1 MFQIIQGNISC
12 GKFDSS
18 TEVIKNQKSDE
29 ITHISETQD
38 LDITHIS
45 ETQDLDILN
54 TGALQNES
62 GVFMSKHITIFKY
75 YIVCKYL
82 NQM

>member
-1 MFQIIQGNISC
+1 MGSLNLQL
-12 GKFDSS
+12 KSS
-18 TEVIKNQKSDE
+18 KKQKSDDE

-75 YIVCKYL
+75 IKYYIICKYL